1 MSRRLNGVLILPAVF
16 MIVALMACSLGGSPS
31 ANATLASSALAT
43 GSSLQQIPLISGATP
58 TPSGSETATPSN
70 LGTQDEALTMLQA
83 AIEHYQ
89 TVGRDQALADFTN
102 RVDPFFYKDLYVA
115 CIDSDLK
122 QSANGGFPD
131 LVGSTVQPLS
141 QANWDAAT
149 TTDVGTTDYT
159 WIDPATNAMLPKT
172 FYYER
177 VGQDVC
183 GVGAY
188 HP

>member
-1 MSRRLNGVLILPAVF
+1 MSRRLNGFLILPVVS
-16 MIVALMACSLGGSPS
+16 MIAALMACSLGGSPS

-43 GSSLQQIPLISGATP
+43 GSSFQQIPLISGATP
-58 TPSGSETATPSN
+58 TPSGTETAMPAD

-89 TVGRDQALADFTN
+89 TVGRDQALADFTH

-131 LVGSTVQPLS
+131 LVGSTTQPLS
-141 QANWDAAT
+141 QADWNAAT
-149 TTDVGTTDYT
+149 TTNIGTTIYT
-159 WIDPATNAMLPKT
+159 WIDPSNNEMLPKT